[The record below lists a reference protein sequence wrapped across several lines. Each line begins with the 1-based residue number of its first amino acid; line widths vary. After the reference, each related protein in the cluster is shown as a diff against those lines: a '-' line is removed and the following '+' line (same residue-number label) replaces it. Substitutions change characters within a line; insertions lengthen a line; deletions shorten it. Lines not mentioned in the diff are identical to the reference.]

1 MNNLGAINSNTTVHP
16 MPIAGVDPNVMTGA
30 ATTTTQ
36 PPANDV
42 VGGGTPASDNTTMQ
56 KPVENVVTEA
66 ATVAIA
72 AAGAAAATTATDE
85 KKPDAN
91 AVHSVSDTAVAPTAA
106 APAVPAAPALPPF
119 SFNKLAAAMKED
131 AKAEGKDTV
140 SPATVIST
148 LLKVPEIEAQFAT
161 HGIDVAKLIET
172 LKMEIAAEPKPATID
187 ATKEVELPAA
197 LKDAVFKIALK
208 ENYTGSSCPKEVIK
222 EVLQGLEKN
231 HALPKT
237 FEALNLDAHML
248 AGHVPHPKTH
258 EEHAKTSHH
267 AGGHTL

>member
-1 MNNLGAINSNTTVHP
+1 MSIGAINPSATSHP

-36 PPANDV
+36 PPANEV
-42 VGGGTPASDNTTMQ
+42 VSNNTTMQ
-56 KPVENVVTEA
+56 KPPEPAVTPTDNIAGTA

-72 AAGAAAATTATDE
+72 AAGAAAATTATDG
-85 KKPDAN
+85 KKEEQSN
-91 AVHSVSDTAVAPTAA
+91 AVHSVSDTTPTPTAT
-106 APAVPAAPALPPF
+106 APVLPPF
-119 SFNKLAAAMKED
+119 SFNQLAAAMKAD
-131 AKAEGKDTV
+131 AKTAGKDTV
-140 SPATVIST
+140 SPAAVISA
-148 LLKVPEIEAQFAT
+148 LLGVPEIKAQFAT

-172 LKMEIAAEPKPATID
+172 LKMEITAEPKPATLD
-187 ATKEVELPAA
+187 TTKEAELPAA
-197 LKDAVFKIALK
+197 LKDAAFKIALK

-222 EVLQGLEKN
+222 EVLHGLEKN

-258 EEHAKTSHH
+258 EEHAKTMHH
-267 AGGHTL
+267 AGAGLTH